1 MDSERRKRIDLCKII
16 IAAFVLISI
25 LAPLTVGIVLLGQV
39 KQLKEDVE
47 SLTELQGYYAARLN
61 ALGEREAEA
70 LAGLRNPSGQ
80 ETVTDSESSVQ
91 KQTQESTNKTQ
102 SPFEH
107 TDDEAAI
114 QEETPAAGNTP
125 ADENTQESAGLA
137 GSVTE
142 KDTRKK
148 VYLTFDDGPSSHTG
162 EILDILKEYDA
173 KATFFVNGRS
183 SGLYGDAYKRIVD
196 EGHTLAMHSY
206 THVYAEVYASVDA
219 FMDDMHKLRD
229 YLHELTGVW
238 SGVYRFPGG
247 SSNTITKINIR
258 EFGEALAE
266 ENIVYFDW
274 NVSSGDGANKAPDAE
289 NIYKSVT
296 DGILKKSEPVVLMH
310 DLASKKTTVE
320 ALPLILQFIEEN
332 DCVAVGIDET
342 TEPVQHRKLEN

>member
-1 MDSERRKRIDLCKII
+1 MDSERRKRINLYKKII
-16 IAAFVLISI
+16 VAFVLISI
-25 LAPLTVGIVLLGQV
+25 LAPLTVCIVLFGQV

-47 SLTELQGYYAARLN
+47 SLTALQGYYAARLN

-70 LAGLRNPSGQ
+70 LAELRKPSGQ
-80 ETVTDSESSVQ
+80 QETGTDSESSAQ
-91 KQTQESTNKTQ
+91 KQTQEGTGKTQ
-102 SPFEH
+102 SSFEH
-107 TDDEAAI
+107 TGDESAV
-114 QEETPAAGNTP
+114 QGETS
-125 ADENTQESAGLA
+125 ADENTSESAGLA
-137 GSVTE
+137 DSVTE
-142 KDTRKK
+142 EDTRKK

-173 KATFFVNGRS
+173 KATFFVNGKS
-183 SGLYGDAYKRIVD
+183 SELYGDAYKRIVD

-219 FMDDMHKLRD
+219 FMDDMYKLRD

-258 EFGEALAE
+258 EFGKALAE

-274 NVSSGDGANKAPDAE
+274 NVSSGDAVNKPPSAE
-289 NIYKSVT
+289 EIYKSVT

>member
-1 MDSERRKRIDLCKII
+1 MDPEQRKRTDLYKGII
-16 IAAFVLISI
+16 VAFALISI
-25 LAPLTVGIVLLGQV
+25 LAPLTVCIALFGQV

-47 SLTELQGYYAARLN
+47 SLTALQGYYAARLN
-61 ALGEREAEA
+61 ALGECEAEA
-70 LAGLRNPSGQ
+70 LAELRKPSGQ
-80 ETVTDSESSVQ
+80 QETGTDSENGAQ
-91 KQTQESTNKTQ
+91 KQTQEGINKTQ

-107 TDDEAAI
+107 TGGENAV
-114 QEETPAAGNTP
+114 QEETPS
-125 ADENTQESAGLA
+125 DENTPESAGLSD
-137 GSVTE
+137 SVTE

-148 VYLTFDDGPSSHTG
+148 VYLTFDDGPSTHTG

-183 SGLYGDAYKRIVD
+183 SELYGDAYKRIVD

-219 FMDDMHKLRD
+219 FMDDMYTLRD

-258 EFGEALAE
+258 EFGKALAE

-274 NVSSGDGANKAPDAE
+274 NVSSGDGGNKPPGAE
-289 NIYKSVT
+289 EIYKSVT

-342 TEPVQHRKLEN
+342 TKPVQHRKLEN